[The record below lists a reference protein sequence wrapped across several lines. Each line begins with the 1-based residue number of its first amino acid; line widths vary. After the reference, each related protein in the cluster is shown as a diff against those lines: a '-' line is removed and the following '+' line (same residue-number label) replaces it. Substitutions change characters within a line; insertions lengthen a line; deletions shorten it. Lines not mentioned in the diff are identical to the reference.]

1 MKCKR
6 TSDRRK
12 LGHLALQVMRQQ
24 AIKAVG
30 EGEKVANVAAAFGLS
45 VTTIFRWLAKFAD
58 GGQNALLAKPISGRP
73 PKISAEEMRW
83 IALAV
88 LTF

>member
-6 TSDRRK
+6 TSDGRK
-12 LGHLALQVMRQQ
+12 LGHHALQVMRQQ
-24 AIKAVG
+24 AINAVG
-30 EGEKVANVAAAFGLS
+30 EGQAVANVSAAFGLS

-58 GGQNALLAKPISGRP
+58 GGQNALLAKPIPGRP

-83 IALAV
+83 MPLRY
-88 LTF
+88 